1 MKKSLFILLLVSMV
15 YHRSQGRGRMRYRR
29 YVGAVL
35 LSILPIV
42 GRAEPAVADSAK
54 PSEKHAAPQAI
65 SRVTGIG
72 GISIKAK
79 DPAMLRAWYKK
90 HLGIDVQAWGGT
102 AFRWVDGS
110 GKPTGGTTA
119 WSVGNGED
127 FAPSTASFMVNYR
140 VADLHALLAALRA
153 EGCDVLDKTDE
164 SEYGK
169 FGWVM
174 DPEGNKV
181 ELWQPPEGK

>member
-1 MKKSLFILLLVSMV
+1 
-15 YHRSQGRGRMRYRR
+15 MRYRR
-29 YVGAVL
+29 FAGAIVL
-35 LSILPIV
+35 SVLPALA
-42 GRAEPAVADSAK
+42 RADAITVDSSKAADNHPGQEAV
-54 PSEKHAAPQAI
+54 

-72 GISIKAK
+72 GIFLKAK
-79 DPAMLRAWYKK
+79 DPVMLRAWYKK
-90 HLGIDVQAWGGT
+90 HLGIDVQEWGGT

-110 GKPTGGTTA
+110 GQPTAGTTA
-119 WSVGNGED
+119 WFIGDGKN

-140 VADLHALLAALRA
+140 VSDLVGLLDTLRA
-153 EGCDVLDKTDE
+153 EGCDVLEKTEE

-181 ELWQPPEGK
+181 ELWQPPEGQ

>member
-1 MKKSLFILLLVSMV
+1 
-15 YHRSQGRGRMRYRR
+15 MRYMQFTG
-29 YVGAVL
+29 VIVL
-35 LSILPIV
+35 SVLPALACTEII
-42 GRAEPAVADSAK
+42 AADSGNASDNHTGQK
-54 PSEKHAAPQAI
+54 AM
-65 SRVTGIG
+65 SRVTGVG
-72 GISIKAK
+72 GIFLKAK
-79 DPAMLRAWYKK
+79 DPKTLRAWYKE

-110 GKPTGGTTA
+110 GQPTAGTTA
-119 WSVGNGED
+119 WFIGDGKN

-140 VADLHALLAALRA
+140 VSDLHGLLAALRA
-153 EGCDVLDKTDE
+153 EGCDVLEKTEE
-164 SEYGK
+164 SEFGK